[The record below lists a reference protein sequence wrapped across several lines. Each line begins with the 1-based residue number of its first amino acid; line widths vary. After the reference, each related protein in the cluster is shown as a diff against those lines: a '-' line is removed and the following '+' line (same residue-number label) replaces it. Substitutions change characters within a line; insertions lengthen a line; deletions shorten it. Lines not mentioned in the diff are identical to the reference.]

1 MNKSSFSPI
10 PTPVSELVSSI
21 PQAESIKQNNLVY
34 MLKEKGNDIINLSL
48 GEAVFNIDCSFM
60 ANIDY
65 KIANRY
71 GHTRGYGPL
80 CERISSLYRS
90 YKVQVDAG
98 RNVLVTSGSKIGVYL
113 ALLALLNPGDEVVI
127 HEPLWVSYPE
137 LVKLCRGIPV
147 QAPYTDSFRDLPK
160 HFTEKTRVLIINNP
174 NNPRGHVLKPDEMKD
189 IYEECRRRGIYILAD
204 ETYAEF
210 TSERKFT
217 SFGALAPKLEGV
229 VIVNSFSK
237 VFSVSGWRLGY
248 IIADSLLIEHLI
260 KLNQH
265 LVTCAPMP
273 QQMAVAH
280 YFDHIWNNVQPQII
294 EVVGKRREVADLL
307 SEHGVPCL
315 PGDATYYLFANISKF
330 GLSSRDFAELLLT
343 RYGVSV
349 VAGIGYGNSCDQ
361 FIRISVGSESFERIS
376 LAIDRISDLPSRK

>member
-1 MNKSSFSPI
+1 
-10 PTPVSELVSSI
+10 L
-21 PQAESIKQNNLVY
+21 
-34 MLKEKGNDIINLSL
+34 LKEKGNDIINLSL

-60 ANIDY
+60 ANLDY
-65 KIANRY
+65 KVANRY

-90 YKVQVDAG
+90 YNVPIDAG

-137 LVKLCRGIPV
+137 LVKLCRGTPV
-147 QAPYTDSFRDLPK
+147 QAPHTDSFRDLPR
-160 HFTEKTRVLIINNP
+160 HFTEKTKVLIINNP
-174 NNPRGHVLKPDEMKD
+174 NNPRGYVLDPDEMKD
-189 IYEECRRRGIYILAD
+189 VYEECRRRGIYILAD

-217 SFGALAPKLEGV
+217 SFGALAPNLEGV
-229 VIVNSFSK
+229 VVVNSFSK

-248 IIADSLLIEHLI
+248 IIADGLLIEQLI

-273 QQMAVAH
+273 LQMAVAK
-280 YFDHIWNNVQPQII
+280 YYDQIWNEVRPQIK
-294 EVVGKRREVADLL
+294 EVVLRRNAVAELL
-307 SEHGVPCL
+307 AEKGIPCL
-315 PGDATYYLFANISKF
+315 PGDATYYVFADISKY
-330 GLSSRDFAELLLT
+330 GLSSRDLAELLLT
-343 RYGVSV
+343 RHGVSV

-361 FIRISVGSESFERIS
+361 FVRISVGAESFERIRT
-376 LAIDRISDLPSRK
+376 AIDRLSTLPSR